1 MEVVNLFVIFRAC
14 CASMLVVSLSAS
26 KIANYLDL
34 LFGIGS
40 GAGYI
45 IFNFMATESGID
57 DIT

>member
-1 MEVVNLFVIFRAC
+1 
-14 CASMLVVSLSAS
+14 MLVVSLSAS

-45 IFNFMATESGID
+45 IFNLMATESGID

>member
-1 MEVVNLFVIFRAC
+1 
-14 CASMLVVSLSAS
+14 MLVVSLSSS

-40 GAGYI
+40 GAAYI
-45 IFNFMATESGID
+45 VFNLMATDFGID